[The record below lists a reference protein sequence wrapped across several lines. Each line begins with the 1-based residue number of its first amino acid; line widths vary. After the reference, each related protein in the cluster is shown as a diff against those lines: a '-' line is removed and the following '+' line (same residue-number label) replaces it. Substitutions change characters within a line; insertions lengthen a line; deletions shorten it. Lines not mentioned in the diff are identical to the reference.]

1 MNITTV
7 IQNGDGTGLEVTYGP
22 DGTIIATAPV
32 DGLPVP
38 PAATVDPEPL
48 AVIAAIGEALGTIT
62 PTSTSTQL
70 RAALLATRTAID
82 TATQG
87 ATP

>member
-1 MNITTV
+1 MATTTLV
-7 IQNGDGTGLEVTYGP
+7 DHGDGTGIQTTYGD
-22 DGTIIATAPV
+22 DGTIIATAAV

-38 PAATVDPEPL
+38 PPDEVAPDPL

-82 TATQG
+82 TAIQG